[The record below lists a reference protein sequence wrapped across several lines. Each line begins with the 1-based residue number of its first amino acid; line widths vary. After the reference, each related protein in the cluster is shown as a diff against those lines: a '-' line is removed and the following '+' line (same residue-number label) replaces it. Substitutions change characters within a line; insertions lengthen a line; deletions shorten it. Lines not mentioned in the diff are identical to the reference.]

1 MKTIENIVAGTK
13 GILSTALYVGIAGL
27 ALAGNG
33 CASDVDPLTLKP
45 GVYEY
50 DTNNDGK
57 MDRRVTME
65 DYNADGKLDYVR
77 TSEYDALGKSIKETL
92 DSNADGKPD
101 EVRTFVY
108 NAQGNRIKEINDYNR
123 DGTPDDVRTF
133 EYDAQGNPQ
142 IKARS
147 DLHHYDAKGKLDYIL
162 TFEYDAQGNL
172 IKKIYDCGA
181 DGKPDSVVTYET
193 ANLITITISG
203 AYDCDAD
210 GIPDHEKTPTPS
222 TGWVE
227 Q

>member
-1 MKTIENIVAGTK
+1 MKTIDGIVAGAK
-13 GILSTALYVGIAGL
+13 GFLSHTAFYAGIASL
-27 ALAGNG
+27 ALAGG
-33 CASDVDPLTLKP
+33 KVYASEVDPLTLEP
-45 GVYEY
+45 GLHKY

-57 MDRRVTME
+57 IDTEFWIWCFPDGKVAEIETRKYDAQGNLIEKTF
-65 DYNADGKLDYVR
+65 DFNADGKQDNVWI
-77 TSEYDALGKSIKETL
+77 YD
-92 DSNADGKPD
+92 
-101 EVRTFVY
+101 
-108 NAQGNRIKEINDYNR
+108 AQGNRIKEINDYNR

-172 IKKIYDCGA
+172 IKKIYACGA

-222 TGWVE
+222 TAWVE